1 MKRQSI
7 LIVVIFLLC
16 IHSPKTLANVTYVDG
31 GIHTINSLINDI
43 VWVDDSPTG
52 DATTVNVV
60 SGGEIGVRLTAVGN
74 SKVNVLGGL
83 VEHLQAFTNSEIT
96 VSGGTIF
103 RLHTFTDSQVSISG
117 GSIEDT
123 IYTYT
128 NSQLAISG
136 GSMHGLLTYTNS
148 EVAISGGLIDGDI
161 SVFDHGLI
169 TIYGREFN
177 LPAGLIDATSGT
189 LTGILASGELIDVG
203 FYRGYSSSVYDYD
216 LGTIELVVI
225 PAPSAIL
232 LGSIGIGFVSWLR
245 RQKKL

>member
-1 MKRQSI
+1 M
-7 LIVVIFLLC
+7 
-16 IHSPKTLANVTYVDG
+16 ANVTYIDG
-31 GIHTINSLINDI
+31 GIHTIDSLINDV
-43 VWVDDSPTG
+43 VWVGDSPTG

-60 SGGEIGVRLTAVGN
+60 SGGVVGVRLTAVGN
-74 SKVNVLGGL
+74 SKINMLGGS
-83 VEHLQAFTNSEIT
+83 VEHMQAFTNSQIT
-96 VSGGTIF
+96 VSGGSIF
-103 RLHTFTDSQVSISG
+103 RLHTFTDSQVTISG
-117 GSIEDT
+117 GTIEDT

-136 GSMHGLLTYTNS
+136 GSMLGLLTYTDS
-148 EVAISGGLIDGDI
+148 QVDISGGLIDGNI

-232 LGSIGIGFVSWLR
+232 LSSIGVGLVTWLR
-245 RQKKL
+245 RRRTL